1 MRIDL
6 KNQVSDVTKNLI
18 IINVIC
24 WLAQMALPRIG
35 IDFTGRMGL
44 HYFGSQEFGIWQLVT
59 YMFMHGNLGHLFFN
73 MFALYMFG
81 TTLERL
87 WGSWRFLIFY
97 LVTGIGAGIAQE
109 LVWFLTLSSYHP
121 MMIDYLL
128 TIGASGA
135 VYGILLGFGMMFP
148 NAPIFFMFI
157 PIPIKA
163 KWFVIGYGLLEL
175 FLGITGSADGDAH
188 FTHLGGMIFGFVLI
202 KLWEKKAR
210 DRQYFDDGWQDFY

>member
-1 MRIDL
+1 MLVGTDGIAKDRDRL
-6 KNQVSDVTKNLI
+6 YRQDGSPLLRLSRV
-18 IINVIC
+18 
-24 WLAQMALPRIG
+24 WYLAAG
-35 IDFTGRMGL
+35 
-44 HYFGSQEFGIWQLVT
+44 Y
-59 YMFMHGNLGHLFFN
+59 
-73 MFALYMFG
+73 LYVYARQFG
-81 TTLERL
+81 TSILQYVCPLYVWHHFGRL

-109 LVWFLTLSSYHP
+109 LVWHLTLGSYHP

-175 FLGITGSADGDAH
+175 FLGITGSADGVAH
-188 FTHLGGMIFGFVLI
+188 FAHLGGMIFGFVLI